1 MQGKRRRMLFNS
13 HGRLG
18 VADLKDAGGA
28 GAGAAAGPDDLD
40 AAAGV
45 ADVDASTG
53 ASSAG
58 TAGAEHAPAEPGA
71 TVWYPGLDVPGMSSW
86 GWGPVFEDRR
96 RVILSSYE
104 PGKAWEGNVRVHL
117 WIYDLEEDRL
127 LEEIA
132 LRNRPAPFMGCTHIL
147 PGEERLVTNPIID
160 GKQRVWTMDLDG
172 SDPLEITGEG
182 EGFVYCVQ
190 ISPDGRKFAY
200 HATFL
205 EGRDSYCIFVSD
217 LDGGNRVEVAAGEG
231 HLYFGPM
238 WSPDGRW
245 LIYQDCHYPDDP
257 GHDWADICLGSP
269 DGSDGTKG
277 AGGPDGTA
285 HRKVTTG
292 QRQWFAT
299 SYGDPDSRGGGSN
312 IAQWTPDGRQVTYTR
327 AEPGSRTAWPYQAQ
341 RPDTDHFN
349 RDYYPE
355 EARGGTAICLLDPFT
370 GEESEFIP
378 FEERVWNFRSAW
390 SPDGTLFAFCR
401 AEVGSPSGIWLADAD
416 GGNPRMVTDGYG
428 HQGADHPVWVA

>member
-1 MQGKRRRMLFNS
+1 MSDKQSRILFNT

-18 VADLKDAGGA
+18 VVDLDS
-28 GAGAAAGPDDLD
+28 AAA
-40 AAAGV
+40 
-45 ADVDASTG
+45 
-53 ASSAG
+53 
-58 TAGAEHAPAEPGA
+58 TAGAEDAAGPVDSV
-71 TVWYPGLDVPGMSSW
+71 TRVWYPDPDAPGMDSW
-86 GWGPVFEDRR
+86 SWGPVFEDRR

-132 LRNRPAPFMGCTHIL
+132 LKDRPAPFMGCTHIL
-147 PGEERLVTNPIID
+147 PGEDRLVTNPIID
-160 GKQRVWTMDLDG
+160 GKQRIWTMDLDG
-172 SDPLEITGEG
+172 SDPQEITGSED
-182 EGFVYCVQ
+182 GFVYCVQ
-190 ISPDGRKFAY
+190 ISPDGRRFAY
-200 HATFL
+200 HSTML

-217 LDGGNRVEVAAGEG
+217 LDGGNRVEVAGAQG

-238 WSPDGRW
+238 WSPDGQW

-257 GHDWADICLGSP
+257 GHDWADLCLGSP
-269 DGSDGTKG
+269 DG
-277 AGGPDGTA
+277 PDGTR
-285 HRKVTTG
+285 HQKITTG

-299 SYGDPDSRGGGSN
+299 SYGSPDSRGSGSN
-312 IAQWTPDGRQVTYTR
+312 IAQWTPDGKRVTYTR

-355 EARGGTAICLLDPFT
+355 DARGGTAICLLDPFS

-378 FEERVWNFRSAW
+378 YEPMVWNFRSAW
-390 SPDGTLFAFCR
+390 SRDGSQFAFCR
-401 AEVGSPSGIWLADAD
+401 AEVGSPGAIWLVDAD
-416 GGNPRMVTDGYG
+416 GGNARMLTDGYENR
-428 HQGADHPVWVA
+428 GADHPVWLG

>member
-18 VADLKDAGGA
+18 VADLED
-28 GAGAAAGPDDLD
+28 AAGTGANAADLD
-40 AAAGV
+40 AAAG
-45 ADVDASTG
+45 AA
-53 ASSAG
+53 SAG
-58 TAGAEHAPAEPGA
+58 TAAAEHAPAETGA
-71 TVWYPGLDVPGMSSW
+71 TVWYPGLDVPGMSNW

-132 LRNRPAPFMGCTHIL
+132 LKNRPAPFMGCTHIL

-160 GKQRVWTMDLDG
+160 GKQRIWTMDLDG
-172 SDPLEITGEG
+172 SDPREITGEG

-190 ISPDGRKFAY
+190 ISPDERKFAY
-200 HATFL
+200 HSTML

-238 WSPDGRW
+238 WSPDGQW

-269 DGSDGTKG
+269 SGLGSPGDPDGTDG
-277 AGGPDGTA
+277 AGGPA

-312 IAQWTPDGRQVTYTR
+312 IAQWTPDGKQVTYTR

-390 SPDGTLFAFCR
+390 SPDGALFAYCR
-401 AEVGSPSGIWLADAD
+401 AEVGSPSGIWLVDAD

-428 HQGADHPVWVA
+428 RQGADHPVWVA

>member
-1 MQGKRRRMLFNS
+1 MI
-13 HGRLG
+13 
-18 VADLKDAGGA
+18 
-28 GAGAAAGPDDLD
+28 DLD
-40 AAAGV
+40 AAA
-45 ADVDASTG
+45 S
-53 ASSAG
+53 
-58 TAGAEHAPAEPGA
+58 TAGVR
-71 TVWYPGLDVPGMSSW
+71 VWYPGLEVPGMNSW

-132 LRNRPAPFMGCTHIL
+132 LKSRPAPFMGCTHIL
-147 PGEERLVTNPIID
+147 PGGERLVTNPVID
-160 GKQRVWTMDLDG
+160 GKQRIWTMDLDG
-172 SDPLEITGEG
+172 SDPHEITGAED
-182 EGFVYCVQ
+182 GFVYGVQ
-190 ISPDGRKFAY
+190 ISPDRRRFAY

-205 EGRDSYCIFVSD
+205 AGRDSYCIFVSD
-217 LDGGNRVEVAAGEG
+217 LDGGNRVEVAAAQD

-238 WSPDGRW
+238 WSPDGKW

-257 GHDWADICLGSP
+257 GHDWADLCLGSP
-269 DGSDGTKG
+269 
-277 AGGPDGTA
+277 GGPDGPGGVA

-299 SYGDPDSRGGGSN
+299 SYGNPDSRGSGSN
-312 IAQWTPDGRQVTYTR
+312 MAQWTPDGKKVTCTR

-349 RDYYPE
+349 REYYPD
-355 EARGGTAICLLDPFT
+355 EARGGTAICLLDPFS
-370 GEESEFIP
+370 GEESEFIQ

-390 SPDGTLFAFCR
+390 SPDGTQFAFCR
-401 AEVGSPSGIWLADAD
+401 AEVGSPSGIWLVDAD
-416 GGNPRMVTDGYG
+416 GGNARMLTDGYENL
-428 HQGADHPVWVA
+428 GADHPVWVG

>member
-1 MQGKRRRMLFNS
+1 MPDKQSRILFNS

-18 VADLKDAGGA
+18 VI
-28 GAGAAAGPDDLD
+28 DLD
-40 AAAGV
+40 AAGAKGGTAKAGV
-45 ADVDASTG
+45 R
-53 ASSAG
+53 
-58 TAGAEHAPAEPGA
+58 
-71 TVWYPGLDVPGMSSW
+71 VWYPNPDVPGMDSW

-117 WIYDLEEDRL
+117 WIYDLKEDRL

-132 LRNRPAPFMGCTHIL
+132 LKNRPAPFMGCTHIL
-147 PGEERLVTNPIID
+147 PGEDRLVTNPIID
-160 GKQRVWTMDLDG
+160 GKQRIWTINLDG
-172 SDPLEITGEG
+172 SDPREITAAD

-190 ISPDGRKFAY
+190 ISPDGRRFAY
-200 HATFL
+200 HSTML

-217 LDGGNRVEVAAGEG
+217 LDGGNRVEVAGAQG

-238 WSPDGRW
+238 WSPDGQW

-257 GHDWADICLGSP
+257 GHDWADLCLGRPDMGSP
-269 DGSDGTKG
+269 DGLDG
-277 AGGPDGTA
+277 AM

-299 SYGDPDSRGGGSN
+299 SYGNPESRGSGSN
-312 IAQWTPDGRQVTYTR
+312 IAQWTPNGNRVTYTR

-355 EARGGTAICLLDPFT
+355 DARGGTAICLLDPFS

-378 FEERVWNFRSAW
+378 YEPLVWNFRSAW
-390 SPDGTLFAFCR
+390 SPDGSQFAFCR
-401 AEVGSPSGIWLADAD
+401 AEVGSPSAIWLVDAD
-416 GGNPRMVTDGYG
+416 GGNARMLTDGYE
-428 HQGADHPVWVA
+428 HLGADHPVWVE

>member
-1 MQGKRRRMLFNS
+1 MQDKRSRLLFNS

-18 VADLKDAGGA
+18 VIDLDE
-28 GAGAAAGPDDLD
+28 AAA
-40 AAAGV
+40 
-45 ADVDASTG
+45 T
-53 ASSAG
+53 AG
-58 TAGAEHAPAEPGA
+58 TR
-71 TVWYPGLDVPGMSSW
+71 VWYPVLDVPDMASW
-86 GWGPVFEDRR
+86 SWGPVFEDRR

-132 LRNRPAPFMGCTHIL
+132 LKNRPAPFMGCTHIL
-147 PGEERLVTNPIID
+147 PGEDRLVMNPIID
-160 GKQRVWTMDLDG
+160 GKQRIWTMDLDG
-172 SDPLEITGEG
+172 SDPEEITGAED
-182 EGFVYCVQ
+182 GFVYCVQ

-200 HATFL
+200 HATML
-205 EGRDSYCIFVSD
+205 EGRNSYCIFVSD
-217 LDGGNRVEVAAGEG
+217 LDGKNRVEVAAAQG
-231 HLYFGPM
+231 HLYFGPI

-257 GHDWADICLGSP
+257 GHDWADLCLGRP
-269 DGSDGTKG
+269 DGSDGAT
-277 AGGPDGTA
+277 

-299 SYGDPDSRGGGSN
+299 SYGNPDSRGGGSN
-312 IAQWTPDGRQVTYTR
+312 IAQWTPDGSQVTYTR

-355 EARGGTAICLLDPFT
+355 DARGGTAICLLDPFT
-370 GEESEFIP
+370 GEETEFIP
-378 FEERVWNFRSAW
+378 FEPLVWNFRSAW
-390 SPDGTLFAFCR
+390 SPDGSKFAFCR

-416 GGNPRMVTDGYG
+416 GGNARLLTDGYE
-428 HQGADHPVWVA
+428 HLGADHPVWVG